1 MEKVLQEFRIIET
14 EDGFRIEIKGDKD
27 KLRDFVMGLDPRHWM
42 HHDPPM
48 GRGFPFG
55 PFGLGGRRMHFGP
68 FRMGWDWCEDWDD
81 EDDEPGPRRKRRR
94 RHGGGHGHGHGH
106 HGHGHGHHDH
116 EPHDAGEDEVV

>member
-14 EDGFRIEIKGDKD
+14 EDGFRIEIKGDKE

-42 HHDPPM
+42 HHGPPM
-48 GRGFPFG
+48 GRGIPFG
-55 PFGLGGRRMHFGP
+55 PFGMKGHRMHFGP
-68 FRMGWDWCEDWDD
+68 FRMGWDWCEDWDDEDD

-106 HGHGHGHHDH
+106 HGHHDH
-116 EPHDAGEDEVV
+116 EPQDDEGEVV